1 MNWQPFWLTAQ
12 LAAITTLL
20 LLLLCIPLAWWLVF
34 RQPGQKKRR
43 KALIEVLC
51 NLPLVLPPTV
61 LGFYLLLLFSP
72 ANLLGSW
79 FEAVFST
86 RLTFSFTGLVLGS
99 VVFSLPFMLQPL
111 LGAFRQVPF
120 SLIEASRCCG
130 KSEWQNLYR
139 IILPLSKPG
148 VLAGIVLSFAHT
160 VGEFGVVLMLG
171 GNIPGETQV
180 ASIALYQEVEALNYA
195 AAHRYALV
203 LVLFAFVVLLGL
215 RWLQRQQERL

>member
-34 RQPGQKKRR
+34 LQPARQRRR

-72 ANLLGSW
+72 GNALGQW
-79 FEAVFST
+79 LERAFSI

-99 VVFSLPFMLQPL
+99 IVFSLPFMLQPL
-111 LGAFRQVPF
+111 LGAFRQIPLT
-120 SLIEASRCCG
+120 LIEASRCCG
-130 KSEWQNLYR
+130 KSEWHSLYR
-139 IILPLSKPG
+139 IILPLAKPG
-148 VLAGIVLSFAHT
+148 LLAGVVLSFAHT

-171 GNIPGETQV
+171 GNIPGKTQV

-215 RWLQRQQERL
+215 RWLQQQQERH